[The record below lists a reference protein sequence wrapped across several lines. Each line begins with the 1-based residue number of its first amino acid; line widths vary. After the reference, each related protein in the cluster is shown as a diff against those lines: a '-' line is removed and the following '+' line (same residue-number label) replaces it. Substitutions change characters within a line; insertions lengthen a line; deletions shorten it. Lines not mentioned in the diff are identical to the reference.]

1 LIGIIKKPGLR
12 TYPKLSILCQFFYEK
27 CEFKKSKNWV
37 KRTYPKVSIL
47 CWFFHENREFF
58 GNFTKEPGTED
69 VVLKIL

>member
-1 LIGIIKKPGLR
+1 L
-12 TYPKLSILCQFFYEK
+12 ILCQFFHEK

-37 KRTYPKVSIL
+37 KRTED
-47 CWFFHENREFF
+47 HEFF